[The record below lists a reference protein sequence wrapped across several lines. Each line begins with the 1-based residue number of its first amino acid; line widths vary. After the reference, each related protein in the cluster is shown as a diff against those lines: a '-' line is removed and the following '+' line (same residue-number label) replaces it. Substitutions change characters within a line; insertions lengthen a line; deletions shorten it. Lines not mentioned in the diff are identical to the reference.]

1 MNIMIYFHAVA
12 SENKKKIIPLN
23 IADLL
28 TPRALAFLIMDDGS
42 KISSNKMHF
51 ILEVIPIEKY
61 FFYNKLY
68 FKNFSR

>member
-1 MNIMIYFHAVA
+1 MIYFHAVA

-42 KISSNKMHF
+42 KISSNKNALHTRSYTYR
-51 ILEVIPIEKY
+51 EV
-61 FFYNKLY
+61 LLLQQAL
-68 FKNFSR
+68 FSKFLALAP